1 MMSSGVAVHLSQVNR
16 RWGCGKKTGAPPVQT
31 AVSPLRAVSES
42 GGTNERRSD
51 RLRKKGEA
59 HEESEKADDPALERY
74 AWRFSGRTDRRTAG
88 GRRVAV
94 VGLCQ

>member
-1 MMSSGVAVHLSQVNR
+1 MIVTGPAAHLLQVNM
-16 RWGCGKKTGAPPVQT
+16 RWGCGGETGAPSVQT

-42 GGTNERRSD
+42 GGTNEGRSD

>member
-1 MMSSGVAVHLSQVNR
+1 MPSGPAAHLLQVNR
-16 RWGCGKKTGAPPVQT
+16 RRGCGAETGAPPVQT
-31 AVSPLRAVSES
+31 AVSPLRAVPES

-51 RLRKKGEA
+51 RLRKKGAVYEK
-59 HEESEKADDPALERY
+59 SEKADDPALERY

-94 VGLCQ
+94 VGRCQ

>member
-1 MMSSGVAVHLSQVNR
+1 MPSGADALLLQVNR
-16 RWGCGKKTGAPPVQT
+16 RWGCGGETGAPPVQI

-51 RLRKKGEA
+51 RLQKKGEA
-59 HEESEKADDPALERY
+59 HEESEKADDPTLERY